1 MADEVRRFTRIPFKV
16 YTQLK
21 TKDAVY
27 TTNYISNL
35 SIGGCLL
42 PITSDLIPGTN
53 CSILIRLE
61 GTSDEIVINIKGEI
75 MRTYSHSVAVKFVLI
90 DTDSLFHLQNIMR
103 YNAEDPDKIDE
114 EISKHPGLF

>member
-1 MADEVRRFTRIPFKV
+1 MVDDERRFSRVPFKV

-27 TTNYISNL
+27 TTNQITNISV
-35 SIGGCLL
+35 GGCLL

-61 GTSDEIVINIKGEI
+61 GTTDHIVVKIKGEI
-75 MRTYSHSVAVKFVLI
+75 LRTYPHSVAVKFTLI
-90 DTDSLFHLQNIMR
+90 DTDSLHHLQNIIR
-103 YNAEDPDKIDE
+103 YNSKDPEKIEE
-114 EISKHPGLF
+114 EISRHPGIF

>member
-1 MADEVRRFTRIPFKV
+1 MVADSRRFTRIPFKV

-27 TTNYISNL
+27 TTNLISNL

-61 GTSDEIVINIKGEI
+61 GSADDIVIKIKGEI
-75 MRTYSHSVAVKFVLI
+75 LRTYPHSVAVKFVLI
-90 DTDSLFHLQNIMR
+90 DTESLFHLQNIIR
-103 YNAEDPDKIDE
+103 YNSEDPEKVEE
-114 EISKHPGLF
+114 EISRHPGLL